1 MEKRSYK
8 TVLLGDAS
16 VGKSSFVVR
25 LTRGEFSDNINSTI
39 GGAFFNYTVRSSGQ
53 DSQNKTKR
61 VDKDTLENGQSS
73 QHDLRAT
80 EPKSGASYKNVSNDS
95 DDGSA
100 TQMELNFEIWDT
112 AGQERFKSI
121 LPMYYRKAA
130 CAIVILDVTLPPT
143 LQHAAFWVNQ
153 IRVAN
158 NNETII
164 VLVANKIDLLG
175 SNPETIQTLANA
187 KAYAKEESLIFV
199 ETSAKT
205 GQNIVHVFDLLAQ
218 EISKNPAKWDKLAPK
233 VAKKVLKVDEANT
246 DISRST
252 CCMDIL

>member
-39 GGAFFNYTVRSSGQ
+39 GGAFFNYTVRISVSSK
-53 DSQNKTKR
+53 NI
-61 VDKDTLENGQSS
+61 
-73 QHDLRAT
+73 
-80 EPKSGASYKNVSNDS
+80 SGGS

-100 TQMELNFEIWDT
+100 THMEMNFEIWDT

-130 CAIVILDVTLPPT
+130 CAIVILDVTLPQT

-218 EISKNPAKWDKLAPK
+218 EISENPSKWDKLAPK
-233 VAKKVLKVDEANT
+233 LSKKTLRVDEVNT
-246 DISRST
+246 NNLRSS
-252 CCMDIL
+252 CCMGIL